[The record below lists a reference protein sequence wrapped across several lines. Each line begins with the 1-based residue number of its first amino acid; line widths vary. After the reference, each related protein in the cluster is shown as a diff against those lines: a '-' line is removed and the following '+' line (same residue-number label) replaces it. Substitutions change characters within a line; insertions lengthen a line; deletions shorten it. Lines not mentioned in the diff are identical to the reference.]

1 MSAFNIHQIPIVC
14 PFQPCT
20 VEQTLMNRYDTK
32 DMKKC
37 KWMQGRGVLDG
48 GCEGVGVKCEGV
60 GVGVIG
66 EKGWGG
72 RREACLSNP
81 STSCQYT
88 RQIRRQDQVAKLP

>member
-1 MSAFNIHQIPIVC
+1 M
-14 PFQPCT
+14 
-20 VEQTLMNRYDTK
+20 
-32 DMKKC
+32 
-37 KWMQGRGVLDG
+37 GGVR